1 MEFQTYE
8 DFLNAPF
15 GKMEPKSNDFEKKY
29 KALLSAKRIYIEGNT
44 KVDDNYFLHLKI
56 GSDSNQAQ
64 FYDVVIMFFTDNEAL
79 KKGTSL
85 EKYFIK
91 FFSNSPSF
99 IYQYAALYKQ
109 NGFLIE
115 MLYEK
120 MDPEYADKLP
130 EKTNKDLKLSYD
142 KSIYAALRYLQD
154 RRAVALGKNTL
165 AFIKRKKPE
174 QFFQAIQDFADVKL
188 SQELRTLDKKIDKE
202 LEQKKKEKKEEKKK
216 PRNQTRTPGS
226 KRAISPSKH
235 VGGTAETSGVKTAK
249 RVSVKKG
256 KATVAKVKAAKR
268 TKGLK

>member
-1 MEFQTYE
+1 MEFQTFE
-8 DFLNAPF
+8 EFLNAPF
-15 GKMEPKSNDFEKKY
+15 GKPEIKSNEFEKKY
-29 KALLSAKRIYIEGNT
+29 KDSIAKKRIYIEGNT

-56 GSDSNQAQ
+56 GSDSNQGQ
-64 FYDVVIMFFTDNEAL
+64 FYDVVIMFFTDNEEL
-79 KKGTSL
+79 KKGSSL

-120 MDPEYADKLP
+120 LDPEYADKLP

-154 RRAVALGKNTL
+154 HRATALGKTVL
-165 AFIKRKKPE
+165 AFNKRKKSE
-174 QFFQAIQDFADVKL
+174 EFFRAIQDFADVKL
-188 SQELRTLDKKIDKE
+188 TQELRNLDKKIDKE
-202 LEQKKKEKKEEKKK
+202 LDQKKKEKKEEKKQKK
-216 PRNQTRTPGS
+216 PSRTPGS
-226 KRAISPSKH
+226 KKVVSAS
-235 VGGTAETSGVKTAK
+235 K
-249 RVSVKKG
+249 RVGNPDTKPGVTQSKRIAVKKG
-256 KATVAKVKAAKR
+256 KATVSKVKAVRR